1 MEFDEEDEFEDD
13 ANDHEFNNK
22 QDKLMVD
29 LNNLLENSSKKDKN
43 SLSLQQDMNNKNITN
58 DKMDRPTIKSPE
70 YEQLKIKRKS

>member
-1 MEFDEEDEFEDD
+1 
-13 ANDHEFNNK
+13 
-22 QDKLMVD
+22 MVD

-43 SLSLQQDMNNKNITN
+43 SLSYQQEMNNKNITN

>member
-1 MEFDEEDEFEDD
+1 
-13 ANDHEFNNK
+13 
-22 QDKLMVD
+22 MVD

-58 DKMDRPTIKSPE
+58 DKVDRPTIKSPE